1 MSFARTTA
9 LGAAVVCFFGASSSA
24 RSIEPGAPA
33 PRATIGH
40 YNGNTGINIRLWD
53 LGNGDI
59 PAATVAGAPPA
70 PTVFGPL
77 VGNADNA
84 KCVVGSTWGP
94 ILSVGGCGIGPG
106 DAIIRLKTTVFN
118 GPSLALPG
126 CAGELLITGTALGS
140 VTASHAGGA
149 INVPNQPIPAAALG
163 APWAAQAIVRGPGG
177 LQLTSAL
184 YGVVDT
190 CF

>member
-1 MSFARTTA
+1 MSFARTAA
-9 LGAAVVCFFGASSSA
+9 LGAAVACFFGASSSA
-24 RSIEPGAPA
+24 RLSAPRALA

-53 LGNGDI
+53 LSNGDI
-59 PAATVAGAPPA
+59 PAATVAGVPPA

-84 KCVVGSTWGP
+84 KCVVGNSWGP

-106 DAIIRLKTTVFN
+106 DAVIRLKTTVFN
-118 GPSLALPG
+118 GPIVALPG
-126 CAGELLITGTALGS
+126 CAGELLTTGNTLGS
-140 VTASHAGGA
+140 VIATHAGGA
-149 INVPNQPIPAAALG
+149 INVPNQSIPAAALG
-163 APWAAQAIVRGPGG
+163 APWAAQATVRGPGG
-177 LQLTSAL
+177 LQLTSAI
-184 YGVVDT
+184 YGVVDA